1 MRERNTMGENLK
13 IGDTAYM
20 SCVDN
25 FGGFVVPAQIVE
37 VQDIFYNPEMPDE
50 PPVWRNTYQDGLVS
64 FSQSGKQDLTESCL
78 DGKVLVNTLYWL
90 DEPVG
95 HAIWLDGSDGVYENL
110 NEALRNTKPSKR
122 KKLKI
127 RLKQR
132 RRLFERFIAKT
143 WKKAKLNH
151 PGFKKR
157 PDKKI
162 YVRKK

>member
-1 MRERNTMGENLK
+1 MK
-13 IGDTAYM
+13 IDDTVYM
-20 SCVDN
+20 VCVDN
-25 FGGFVVPAQIVE
+25 LGGFVVPAKIIE
-37 VQDIFYNPEMPDE
+37 VQDIYYDPQNPQE
-50 PPVWRNTYQDGLVS
+50 PSVWKNTYKNGSVLFFQN
-64 FSQSGKQDLTESCL
+64 GKKDLTESSIE
-78 DGKVLVNTLYWL
+78 GKVLVNTLYWV